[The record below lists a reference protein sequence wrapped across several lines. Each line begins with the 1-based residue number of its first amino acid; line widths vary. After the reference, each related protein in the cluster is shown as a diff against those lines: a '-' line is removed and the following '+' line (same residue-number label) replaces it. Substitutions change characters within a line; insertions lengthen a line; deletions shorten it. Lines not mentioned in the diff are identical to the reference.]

1 MIQLCITGGI
11 GSGKTTLCKVLE
23 QFNIPVYYADDAAK
37 HLLQTPKMQALVQN
51 AFGDAVCSNGSI
63 DKQKL
68 ASVVFSSEAK
78 LTQLNSLIHPAV
90 ADDYAVWLKQ
100 HQTKKIVA
108 KEAAILF
115 ESGSYRQCDKIICV
129 YAPAKV
135 RIQRAIHRSQ
145 LSKEEV
151 TARMKKQLPESQK
164 IKRSDFVIFNDDKRM
179 VIPQLLKVLKELNKL

>member
-37 HLLQTPKMQALVQN
+37 HLLLTPKIQALVQK
-51 AFGDAVCSNGSI
+51 AFGDTVCSNGSV

-68 ASVVFSSEAK
+68 ASIVFANEEK
-78 LTQLNSLIHPAV
+78 LKQLNSIIHPAV
-90 ADDYAVWLKQ
+90 AEDYARWLKQ
-100 HQTKKIVA
+100 HQNKKIVA

-115 ESGSYRQCDKIICV
+115 ESGSYRQCDKILCV

-135 RIQRAIHRSQ
+135 RIQRAMQRSQ

-151 TARMKKQLPESQK
+151 MSRIKKQLPESQK
-164 IKRSDFVIFNDDKRM
+164 IKRSDFVIFNDNKRM
-179 VIPQLLKVLKELNKL
+179 VLPQVLKVLKELNNL

>member
-23 QFNIPVYYADDAAK
+23 QFNVPVYYADDAAK
-37 HLLQTPKMQALVQN
+37 DLLQTPKIKVLVQKT
-51 AFGDAVCSNGSI
+51 FGDTVCSNGSV

-68 ASVVFSSEAK
+68 ASIVFANEDK
-78 LTQLNSLIHPAV
+78 LNQLNSIIHPAV
-90 ADDYAVWLKQ
+90 AEDYARWLKQ
-100 HQTKKIVA
+100 HQNKKIVA

-115 ESGSYRQCDKIICV
+115 ESGSYRQCDKILCV

-135 RIQRAIHRSQ
+135 RIQRAMQRSQ

-151 TARMKKQLPESQK
+151 MSRMKKQLPESQK
-164 IKRSDFVIFNDDKRM
+164 IKRSDFVIYNDNKRM
-179 VIPQLLKVLKELNKL
+179 VLPQVLKVLKELNNL

>member
-23 QFNIPVYYADDAAK
+23 QFNVPVYYADDAAK
-37 HLLQTPKMQALVQN
+37 HLLQTPKIQALVQK
-51 AFGDAVCSNGSI
+51 AFGETVCSNGSV

-68 ASVVFSSEAK
+68 ASIVFANEEK
-78 LTQLNSLIHPAV
+78 LNQLNSIIHPAV
-90 ADDYAVWLKQ
+90 AEDYARWLKQ
-100 HQTKKIVA
+100 HQNKKIVA

-115 ESGSYRQCDKIICV
+115 ESGSYRQCDKILCV

-135 RIQRAIHRSQ
+135 RIQRAMQRSQ

-151 TARMKKQLPESQK
+151 MSRMKKQLPESQK
-164 IKRSDFVIFNDDKRM
+164 IKRSDFVIFNDNKRM
-179 VIPQLLKVLKELNKL
+179 VLPQVLKVLKELNNL

>member
-37 HLLQTPKMQALVQN
+37 HLLQTPKIQALVQI
-51 AFGDAVCSNGSI
+51 AFGDTVCSNGSV

-68 ASVVFSSEAK
+68 ASIVFVNEEK
-78 LTQLNSLIHPAV
+78 LNQLNSIIHPAV
-90 ADDYAVWLKQ
+90 AEDYVRWLKQ
-100 HQTKKIVA
+100 HQNKKIVA

-115 ESGSYRQCDKIICV
+115 ESGSYRQCDKILCV
-129 YAPAKV
+129 YAPTKV
-135 RIQRAIHRSQ
+135 RIQRAMQRSQ

-151 TARMKKQLPESQK
+151 MSRMKKQLPESQK
-164 IKRSDFVIFNDDKRM
+164 IKRSDFVIFNDNKRM
-179 VIPQLLKVLKELNKL
+179 VLPQVLKVLKELNNL